1 MTHNYGKYYDLKPYL
16 FTDVTQKFVKKGRID
31 PTDFY
36 MILIWKA
43 ERVKNKQRDR
53 LAKKSGS
60 FQNAVKKISKSLRA
74 ASGSEKRLQ
83 ILMKGWNFRHA
94 TATAILTVLYP
105 KEFTVYDV
113 RVCGQLKAFGNFER
127 LAWRK
132 SSDGLWRDYEKFLDA
147 VKRAVPQEHRLRDKD
162 RYLWGKS
169 VYDDVKKACG

>member
-1 MTHNYGKYYDLKPYL
+1 MTHDYGKYYDLERYL
-16 FTDVTQKFVKKGRID
+16 FTDVTQKFAEKGKID
-31 PTDFY
+31 PIDFY

-74 ASGSEKRLQ
+74 ANDSKKRLQ
-83 ILMKGWNFRHA
+83 ILMKEWDFRLA
-94 TATAILTVLYP
+94 TATAILTVLCP
-105 KEFTVYDV
+105 KEFTVYDA
-113 RVCGQLKAFGNFER
+113 RVCDQLKGSFEK

-132 SSDGLWRDYEKFLDA
+132 FSDGLWKNYQTFLHA
-147 VKRAVPQEHRLRDKD
+147 VKSAVPQERRLRDKD